1 MSLRARTPASRSQAA
16 DKDYDSGP
24 SAKTADAQV
33 VQLGLSS
40 ALAAAVSVALAMC
53 VLAGLVSLVIIW
65 LVPPPGTRDLP
76 TEMPWVRFN
85 AFDPSH
91 GEARALA
98 ARFAAP
104 PAHTDRTSGVSR
116 LRE

>member
-1 MSLRARTPASRSQAA
+1 MSLRARNPASRSPVVG
-16 DKDYDSGP
+16 DKEYDNGP
-24 SAKTADAQV
+24 SAKTADKQV

-91 GEARALA
+91 G
-98 ARFAAP
+98 AAP
-104 PAHTDRTSGVSR
+104 PSGC
-116 LRE
+116 

>member
-1 MSLRARTPASRSQAA
+1 MSLRARTPAALRSQMA
-16 DKDYDSGP
+16 DKDDQGP
-24 SAKTADAQV
+24 DPKTADAQV
-33 VQLGLSS
+33 VQLGLNS
-40 ALAAAVSVALAMC
+40 ALAAAVGVALAMC
-53 VLAGLVSLVIIW
+53 VLAGLVSLLIIW

-76 TEMPWVRFN
+76 TEMPWVRFS

-104 PAHTDRTSGVSR
+104 PAYTDRTYAPPR
-116 LRE
+116 LCE